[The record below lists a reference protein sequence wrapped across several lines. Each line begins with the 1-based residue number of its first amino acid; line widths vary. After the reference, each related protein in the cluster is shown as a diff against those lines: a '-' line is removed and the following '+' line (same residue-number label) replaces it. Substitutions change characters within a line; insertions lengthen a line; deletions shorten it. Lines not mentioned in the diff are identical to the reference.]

1 MPLPSS
7 PTNSPALRS
16 RRQFLGGLSAA
27 WLGTHALAQTP
38 ARPKAPF
45 RLLYSNDLTNILS
58 CTSPFHRAREPFRRE
73 MLEATVDEVAG
84 KGVDV
89 HLLQPGLGSVPLW
102 PSKVYPLAEH
112 AAWLKERYGLKLD
125 PFTQFTLEGGDLVR
139 TFIDR
144 CRARGQSPFISFRLN
159 DAHHKET
166 ADKKKGEKM
175 SGSAAMALTKFYCEH
190 PEYRI
195 VPGSTSAKDIVLNW
209 AIPEVRAEKFALIQ
223 ELCENY
229 DFAGLELDFLRF
241 YSFFRLNE
249 TTREQRCLIITA
261 FVADVRA
268 VLNRTGAKSG
278 THRWLG
284 IRIPC
289 YREALDILGLDLP
302 ALVTAGVDIV
312 NASAHYFTTQQH
324 DLGFIRKQVPASA
337 ALHFEMCHST
347 WNGPKLQA
355 GYDVFPFRRTTRE
368 QYETTAHQAYTLGAD
383 GMSLFNFAYYREHGS
398 GERGPFSEPPFDVL
412 PALRD
417 PAALAQRPQHWFLA
431 PGWRA
436 PGAKPTMVPRNIEPG
451 KPAEF
456 ALELAPPTGGWRQGG
471 RLRLQGEAALTAGV
485 WKAMLNGL
493 ELSPTEDRREPYPNP
508 YPGLLGLPEQLLA
521 WSVPATA
528 LRPGRNVIRLVLDGG
543 SAATVNFVDLS
554 AS

>member
-7 PTNSPALRS
+7 PTNNPALRS

-38 ARPKAPF
+38 ARPKPPF

-89 HLLQPGLGSVPLW
+89 HLLQPGLGSVPFW

-112 AAWLKERYGLKLD
+112 AAWLKERFGLKLD
-125 PFTQFTLEGGDLVR
+125 PFTQFTLEGGDLIR

-144 CRARGQSPFISFRLN
+144 CRARGQSPCISFRLN

-166 ADKKKGEKM
+166 ADKKKGDKM

-229 DFAGLELDFLRF
+229 DFDGLELDFLRF

-249 TTREQRCLIITA
+249 TTRDQRCAVITA
-261 FVADVRA
+261 FVADVRT
-268 VLNRTGAKSG
+268 VLDRTAKSG
-278 THRWLG
+278 VHRWLG
-284 IRIPC
+284 IRVPC

-302 ALVTAGVDIV
+302 ALAAAGVDWV
-312 NASAHYFTTQQH
+312 NASAHYFTTQRH
-324 DLGFIRKQVPASA
+324 DLAFLRKQVPGA
-337 ALHFEMCHST
+337 ALYFEMCHST

-383 GMSLFNFAYYREHGS
+383 GMSLFNFAYYREHGAS
-398 GERGPFSEPPFDVL
+398 ERGPFAEPPFDVL
-412 PALRD
+412 PALRR
-417 PAALAQRPQHWFLA
+417 PAAVAARPQHWFLA

-436 PGAKPTMVPRNIEPG
+436 PGTKPTMVPRKIEAG

-456 ALELAPPTGGWRQGG
+456 ALELAPPAGGWKTGG
-471 RLRLQGEAALTAGV
+471 RLRLQGEVALGAGSWRAAL
-485 WKAMLNGL
+485 NGTPL
-493 ELSPTEDRREPYPNP
+493 VPSDDLAEPYPNP
-508 YPGLLGLPEQLLA
+508 FPGLLGEPGQLRA
-521 WSVPATA
+521 WQVPAPV
-528 LRPGRNVIRLVLDGG
+528 LRPGRNVVQLTLEEGP
-543 SAATVNFVDLS
+543 AATVAYLDLDVS
-554 AS
+554 